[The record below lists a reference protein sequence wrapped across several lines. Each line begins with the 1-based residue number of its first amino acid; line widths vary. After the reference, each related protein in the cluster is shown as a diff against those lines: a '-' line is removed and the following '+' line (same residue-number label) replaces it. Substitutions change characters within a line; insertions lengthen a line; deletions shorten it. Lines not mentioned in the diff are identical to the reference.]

1 MPKVNPEIL
10 VWARE
15 TAGLTAEEAAEKL
28 RIQASS
34 KGSPVERLIGMESGK
49 EEPTRSILSR
59 MAKQYRRPAIMFYL
73 PHKPKEDSPLP
84 DFRALPTQR
93 LNKRK
98 EALLSALVRD
108 MRVRQSILRAAM
120 EDDDEEDLEPAAFV
134 GSCRMDDGKRRVLDA
149 LKSVLGMEL
158 AEYRTLKKG
167 GKAFQ
172 ALRSKAEAAGAF
184 VLTPG
189 NLGSSHTRLDVD
201 VFRGFCLADE
211 IAPFIVINPFDAKTA
226 HSFTLLH
233 EMTHLLLGNSGVS
246 SVYSGV
252 EVEQFCNSVAG
263 EYLLPSEEMSALKIR
278 KETAFH
284 ELTKRVE
291 AFADERR
298 LSPSMVAYKALLLE
312 KIGSGDFSRLQRHWR
327 GRWLAVREE
336 RRAEAKKEKPKIDFN
351 RVQKSQLGASLV
363 EQVRLLTQ
371 SGALSTVRAGQ
382 VLGAHPLKV
391 HRLFDR

>member
-15 TAGLTAEEAAEKL
+15 TAGLTVEEAAGKL

-34 KGSPVERLIGMESGK
+34 KGSPVERLTGMESGK
-49 EEPTRSILSR
+49 EEPTRLMLSK
-59 MAKQYRRPAIMFYL
+59 MAKQYRRPAILFYL

-84 DFRALPTQR
+84 DFRSLPAQPVD
-93 LNKRK
+93 KRK
-98 EALLSALVRD
+98 EALLNALVRD

-120 EDDDEEDLEPAAFV
+120 EDDEEEDLEPAAFV
-134 GSCRMDDGKRRVLDA
+134 GSCRMKDGKSRVLEA

-158 AEYRTLKKG
+158 TEYRKLKKG

-172 ALRSKAEAAGAF
+172 LLRSKAEEAGAF
-184 VLTPG
+184 VLMAG
-189 NLGSSHTRLDVD
+189 NLGSSHTQLDVD

-211 IAPFIVINPFDAKTA
+211 VAPFIVINPLDAKTA

-246 SVYSGV
+246 SVYSGG

-263 EYLLPSEEMSALKIR
+263 EYLLPSEEMNELKIR
-278 KETAFH
+278 KEAGFH
-284 ELTKRVE
+284 DLTKRIE
-291 AFADERR
+291 AFADERC
-298 LSPSMVAYKALLLE
+298 LSPSMVAYKALLLKRIE
-312 KIGSGDFSRLQRHWR
+312 SGDFSLLRKHYRNEWEKK
-327 GRWLAVREE
+327 REE
-336 RRAEAKKEKPKIDFN
+336 RREEAKKKKPKVN
-351 RVQKSQLGASLV
+351 QNNVRKSLLGASLI
-363 EQVRLLTQ
+363 EQVRQLTQ

-382 VLGAHPLKV
+382 VLGVHPLKA
-391 HRLFDR
+391 HLLFDG